1 MGRKG
6 RKRQGRSSDAA
17 PASPPKS
24 EITRIAYDCD
34 GGAVVPKNNI
44 FVKAQHVSNIRRWH
58 VPGQLLAVGKL
69 EHKIIIESQLQCM
82 LFILAE
88 VPCLYDDTVMEV
100 IWGIKNLMKS
110 LVPDEDSELS
120 KEERL
125 QMSLGM
131 ETVLTRHGIVVTPE
145 MVNEQIIEYA
155 CILYDC
161 ELYETKHSGFL
172 TNCGDWL
179 EEISGIECKG
189 YSPMKL
195 ATALKILC
203 IPEDDIPHDDRE
215 LRTSVAIYMEMVTAV
230 KFWLIQ

>member
-24 EITRIAYDCD
+24 EITRIVHRLGNRGLILLLFETPSGFAIFRFD
-34 GGAVVPKNNI
+34 GVQLFLPNAKEVIWLKEFKTFKN
-44 FVKAQHVSNIRRWH
+44 KAHVFGHAGVDKKLAEMIHRWH

-69 EHKIIIESQLQCM
+69 EHKIIIESQLN
-82 LFILAE
+82 I
-88 VPCLYDDTVMEV
+88 PCLYDDTVMEV

-120 KEERL
+120 EEERL

-131 ETVLTRHGIVVTPE
+131 ETVLTRHGIVATPE

-161 ELYETKHSGFL
+161 EFIR
-172 TNCGDWL
+172 DQAFW
-179 EEISGIECKG
+179 
-189 YSPMKL
+189 
-195 ATALKILC
+195 IL
-203 IPEDDIPHDDRE
+203 D
-215 LRTSVAIYMEMVTAV
+215 
-230 KFWLIQ
+230 